1 MNKVFVFYATL
12 LYGEYDS
19 FLQFIPYQDL
29 PEGCYLY
36 YPKDRYKI
44 YWYLKD
50 WTPVLPEDVPKELK
64 TLVLLLG
71 I

>member
-1 MNKVFVFYATL
+1 MNKVYVFYATL
-12 LYGEYDS
+12 LYGEYAITT
-19 FLQFIPYQDL
+19 LPPYRDL

-36 YPKDRYKI
+36 FPNATYRKC
-44 YWYLKD
+44 WYLKG

-64 TLVLLLG
+64 TLVLLMG